1 MQYSLNIPTSK
12 AYKNGNKNLKISVL
26 FLCLFPYFCQAE
38 SLSDCNKHLDSLLNS
53 PDYKVDLYKGSF
65 AKKAFLDSNTRRFRT
80 YFHEV
85 LATDTKVALA
95 GHFGLAIWGC
105 GSPCFNLGLVN
116 LKTGKASIGP
126 YYSYS
131 VEYLPHSQIIII
143 DKAESQRHVEIFKW
157 LLPRAYRVKADGE
170 YKLIYQCKL
179 DRKRNG

>member
-1 MQYSLNIPTSK
+1 MGINITK
-12 AYKNGNKNLKISVL
+12 YALYL
-26 FLCLFPYFCQAE
+26 LCLFPYFVHAQP
-38 SLSDCNKHLDSLLNS
+38 LIDCNKHLDSLLHS
-53 PDYKVDLYKGSF
+53 PNYKVEVYEGKF
-65 AKKAFLDSNTRRFRT
+65 AKKLTLDSNARRFRT
-80 YFHEV
+80 HFREI
-85 LATDTKVALA
+85 LATDPKVALA
-95 GHFGLAIWGC
+95 GQFGLSIWGC

-157 LLPRAYRVKADGE
+157 LLPRAYKVNAHGE